1 MVGSGGSGAPG
12 SGAVRGRSAAS
23 RHGRPWTP
31 GAGRPSACRVHL
43 DGGATGRAIVPS
55 GASTGRH
62 EAVEKRDGGE
72 RYAGWGVRRAVDA
85 VREELGPAVAGLD
98 ATDRERVDA
107 RLEEIDG
114 TPDLARTGANA
125 VLAVSLASA
134 IAGADAMD
142 CPLWSVLAGEPER
155 ATPALLPLPMVN
167 VFSGGAHAAG
177 AIDIQDVLVVPLGAE
192 TFAHAMELVARVRAA
207 TAGVL
212 GERGLGSGLV
222 ADEGG
227 LAAPLASNEAA
238 LALVTEGI
246 VAAGLTPGVDA
257 GLAVDLAA
265 SQFAL
270 PEGGYRLASEGREV
284 DRDAWLDEVCRW
296 CTRYPVVSV
305 EDVLH
310 EDDWDGWT
318 QASALLPASCQVL
331 GDDLFATHDERVRA
345 GIARGAANAVLV
357 KPNQAG
363 TLSRAER
370 VLRTA
375 QEAASGHRREC
386 AVRRHRGLLVGRPRG
401 GLASWPDQGRF
412 DDAFRTQREVEPV
425 ARTRTRARRHGRTR
439 RPRRPRALDH
449 LTRYRCLREL
459 LGRVLRAWSIRYAR
473 VRATSFSAASWMITG
488 TRCGTWRCRSN
499 TSS

>member
-1 MVGSGGSGAPG
+1 MVGSGVVRSGGIGGGGVSSGSGISRVAAWEALD
-12 SGAVRGRSAAS
+12 SRGR
-23 RHGRPWTP
+23 PTV
-31 GAGRPSACRVHL
+31 ACRVHL
-43 DGGATGRAIVPS
+43 DGGASGRAIVPS

-62 EAVEKRDGGE
+62 EAVERRDGGE

-114 TPDLARTGANA
+114 TPELARTGANA

-134 IAGADAMD
+134 IAGAEATDR
-142 CPLWSVLAGEPER
+142 PLWSVLAGEPDR

-192 TFAHAMELVARVRAA
+192 SFAHAMELVARVRTA

-212 GERGLGSGLV
+212 GARGLGSGLV

-270 PEGGYRLASEGREV
+270 PEGGYRLASEGRDV
-284 DRDAWLDEVCRW
+284 DRDEWLGEVSRW

-375 QEAASGHRREC
+375 QEA
-386 AVRRHRGLLVGRPRG
+386 
-401 GLASWPDQGRF
+401 GLATVVSARSGDTEDSWLADLAVGWRAGQIKVGSTMRSERTAKWNRLLELEHELGAMAVLAGR
-412 DDAFRTQREVEPV
+412 DV
-425 ARTRTRARRHGRTR
+425 
-439 RPRRPRALDH
+439 
-449 LTRYRCLREL
+449 
-459 LGRVLRAWSIRYAR
+459 LGHS
-473 VRATSFSAASWMITG
+473 TT
-488 TRCGTWRCRSN
+488 
-499 TSS
+499 